1 MGNVIEKI
9 VHVEDKE
16 QMREFEERLEKEKL
30 EIRRKAIE
38 ETEKIENQANLE
50 VEEKKKLLDE
60 IRKKEE
66 AEEKAKTKQ

>member
-38 ETEKIENQANLE
+38 ETEKIEN
-50 VEEKKKLLDE
+50 
-60 IRKKEE
+60 
-66 AEEKAKTKQ
+66 